1 MIAVICLKTLLNIII
16 IIIITIYYSLRKI
29 QLCFFLFDMTL
40 PHSNIVY
47 VVYYAAAAETCI
59 RKKRQM
65 TRLQLALGGVV
76 LSLSSTDFVKI
87 RFASHGRW

>member
-40 PHSNIVY
+40 PNSNICSTTLLKLVL
-47 VVYYAAAAETCI
+47 E
-59 RKKRQM
+59 KR
-65 TRLQLALGGVV
+65 
-76 LSLSSTDFVKI
+76 DK
-87 RFASHGRW
+87 